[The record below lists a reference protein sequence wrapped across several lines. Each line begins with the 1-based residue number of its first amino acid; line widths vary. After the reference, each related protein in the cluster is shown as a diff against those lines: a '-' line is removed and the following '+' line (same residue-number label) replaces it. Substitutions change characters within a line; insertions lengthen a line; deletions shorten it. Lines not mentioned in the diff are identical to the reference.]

1 MRFWQVK
8 QSINEQQLLEAK
20 EGLEAQ
26 HTIHDI
32 QAISNA
38 IPQVPK
44 EEAGAKQKLI
54 NQLKQAETI
63 LKDFIK
69 KAKLGEFSKEKPTTE
84 AIETEAT
91 DGVKRK
97 LDLLS
102 PNPNKRASAVVATD
116 TLDEEAK
123 AVLKSMMDMIQFV
136 ENEPDNQIAPEAKKK
151 LYDNLNQILDDTTTK
166 FVSLTQ
172 ERDSARAERDQ
183 AINFVKEVTG
193 VLIQLGN
200 KVQGYT
206 MDKDISGMSSAEK
219 SAYKKMSVNA
229 EKFTKTLKQALFGKI
244 LDMQEKTDPEKI
256 KKFLEACVAGK
267 VINMIN
273 VIAKDKG
280 SIKDH
285 VNPEFKEVF
294 DVFVEENIF
303 SYAPGTTSGAIGP
316 GEMALSMMGNPAE
329 KGKKGDLKIGD
340 EEVEIKASAKT
351 GGRFNSKKIT
361 KATTGWAVWSAKINE
376 IMQSADEDEIVNV
389 KQKDGKII
397 KIKANKYDGNQ
408 YNVIKGKA
416 KQGSKYNWNNQGF
429 AALNAEVIEPYATP
443 EQTADLFISSINAL
457 VQNYDDLGK
466 PATNQD
472 GTPNTHH
479 VPFDPK
485 KLIIEAITQE
495 KEPPSKKY
503 PNGRM
508 YTTVDKEKMNIAYSK
523 IAYASYHLADGITTV
538 MLLRTD
544 NLDYTIFRN
553 ADDLVEKMKSGNV
566 VTGLNGG
573 SGGFNWNDDQQ
584 TPTSGYMSS

>member
-8 QSINEQQLLEAK
+8 QSINEEQLLEAK
-20 EGLEAQ
+20 QGLEYQ

-38 IPQVPK
+38 IPQVPE

-116 TLDEEAK
+116 TLDESAK
-123 AVLKSMMDMIQFV
+123 AVLKNMMDMIQTI
-136 ENEPDNQIAPEAKKK
+136 ESAPDAKIAPEFKKQ
-151 LYDNLNQILDDTTTK
+151 LYDKLNQILDDTTK
-166 FVSLTQ
+166 EFVSLTQ
-172 ERDSARAERDQ
+172 ERNQARAERDQ

-193 VLIQLGN
+193 VLVQLGN

-206 MDKDISGMSSAEK
+206 AEDEDKMNA
-219 SAYKKMSVNA
+219 AMRKKAINA
-229 EKFTKTLKQALFGKI
+229 DKFTKTLKQALFGKI
-244 LDMQEKTDPEKI
+244 LDMQEKTDPAKI
-256 KKFLEACVAGK
+256 KQFLEACVAGK

-273 VIAKDKG
+273 VIGKDRG
-280 SIKDH
+280 NIKDH

-376 IMQSADEDEIVNV
+376 IMQSADKDATINV
-389 KQKDGKII
+389 QQKDGQIK
-397 KIKANKYDGNQ
+397 KIKANTYNGNQ

-416 KQGSKYNWNNQGF
+416 KEGSKYNWNKKGF
-429 AALNAEVIEPYATP
+429 DALNAEVIEPYATP
-443 EQTADLFISSINAL
+443 EQTADLFISSIKAL

-472 GTPNTHH
+472 GTPNKHH

-485 KLIIEAITQE
+485 TLIIEAIKQE
-495 KEPPSKKY
+495 KEPPSEKY
-503 PNGRM
+503 PDGRI
-508 YTTVDKEKMNIAYSK
+508 YTTVDRKKMNIAYSK

-544 NLDYTIFRN
+544 SLDYTIFRN
-553 ADDLVEKMKSGNV
+553 ADDLVGKFG
-566 VTGLNGG
+566 TGKEASETVMIG
-573 SGGFNWNDDQQ
+573 GGFNWNDDQQ
-584 TPTSGYMSS
+584 TPTPGYIAS

>member
-8 QSINEQQLLEAK
+8 QSINEEQLLEAK
-20 EGLEAQ
+20 EGLESQ

-38 IPQVPK
+38 IPQVPE

-116 TLDEEAK
+116 SLDKEAK
-123 AVLKSMMDMIQFV
+123 AVLKNMMDMIQTI
-136 ENEPDNQIAPEAKKK
+136 ESASDNKIAPDFKKT
-151 LYDNLNQILDDTTTK
+151 LYDQLNQILDDTTK
-166 FVSLTQ
+166 EFLSLTQ
-172 ERDSARAERDQ
+172 ERDSARSERDQ

-206 MDKDISGMSSAEK
+206 EEDEDKMNA
-219 SAYKKMSVNA
+219 AMRKKAINA
-229 EKFTKTLKQALFGKI
+229 QKFTKTLKQALFGKI
-244 LDMQEKTDPEKI
+244 LDMQEKTEPAKI
-256 KKFLEACVAGK
+256 KQFLEACVAGK

-376 IMQSADEDEIVNV
+376 IMQSADKDATVNV
-389 KQKDGKII
+389 KQKDGKIV
-397 KIKANKYDGNQ
+397 KIKANKYNGNQ

-416 KQGSKYNWNNQGF
+416 KEGSKYNWNTQGF
-429 AALNAEVIEPYATP
+429 NALNAEVIEPYATP
-443 EQTADLFISSINAL
+443 EQTADLFISSIKAL
-457 VQNYDDLGK
+457 VQNYDALGK

-472 GTPNTHH
+472 GTPNKHH

-495 KEPPSKKY
+495 KGPPSKDY
-503 PNGRM
+503 PDGRI
-508 YTTVDKEKMNIAYSK
+508 YTTVNKEKMNIAYSK

-544 NLDYTIFRN
+544 NLDYTIFRG
-553 ADDLVEKMKSGNV
+553 ADDLVGKMKSGNV

-584 TPTSGYMSS
+584 TPTAGYMSA